1 MCMIVYASMY
11 ACHVICGLQFQCGH
25 VHVYVD
31 VYILYIIYIYVC
43 ECRCEHIIVNV
54 NCTGSILC
62 GILMQ
67 IGLREKPSPRA
78 KFTCG
83 MSHSGEPTRCF
94 SASACLESWSK
105 VRLYPYCGMVIN
117 PYIRIYITFVRIA
130 INTVYIIYI
139 YNFTC
144 DYIIYV
150 ILYVIYDILYII
162 YIIIIYYVYIYI
174 YVFIYIYIFIYY
186 IIIYIYLIR
195 VFVYICTSCR
205 IPWWSSRGSGIPS
218 HSFWVCQVTLEGS
231 RAPDLH
237 NLLEGVIGCPLKN
250 NVDPL
255 GFSWFILFITCYSM
269 L

>member
-31 VYILYIIYIYVC
+31 VYIYIIYIYVC

-139 YNFTC
+139 Y
-144 DYIIYV
+144 IILRV
-150 ILYVIYDILYII
+150 IILYMLFYMWYMIYCILFILLSFIMYI
-162 YIIIIYYVYIYI
+162 YICIYIYI
-174 YVFIYIYIFIYY
+174 YLS
-186 IIIYIYLIR
+186 II
-195 VFVYICTSCR
+195 
-205 IPWWSSRGSGIPS
+205 
-218 HSFWVCQVTLEGS
+218 
-231 RAPDLH
+231 
-237 NLLEGVIGCPLKN
+237 
-250 NVDPL
+250 
-255 GFSWFILFITCYSM
+255 
-269 L
+269 